1 MFLLSRPA
9 DFWSRCAPVNDLMM
23 DRTVSAHTC
32 AMTFGTFYSFR
43 P

>member
-1 MFLLSRPA
+1 MFLLSRPV
-9 DFWSRCAPVNDLMM
+9 DFWSRCALANDLM

-43 P
+43 PE